1 MYVCYGHVALSW
13 HPLEHV
19 AGLYLLLS
27 VVPSCCKWFILL
39 CLSLKLMSAMFKKLH
54 LAYDKV
60 VDVMAT
66 RKRYLATYFKVVFF
80 GKVSA
85 PSRLLHV
92 CIHVWHRAH
101 LLLGLAWYRSH
112 YLSVWLTLVQTV
124 WTPSIYSHNC
134 SIYTLIY
141 ADAIL
146 SLDSY
151 CLQPKEVGYIY
162 CIILYMSKCNVTICL
177 IS

>member
-1 MYVCYGHVALSW
+1 MVAKGCETSANCETLASVNEPQSCQSCLATVQKVYISPSAHEPHLYVRMLRTCCTLLTPPGACRWFVPPAVS
-13 HPLEHV
+13 
-19 AGLYLLLS
+19 GSLLLS

-92 CIHVWHRAH
+92 CIHV
-101 LLLGLAWYRSH
+101 
-112 YLSVWLTLVQTV
+112 
-124 WTPSIYSHNC
+124 
-134 SIYTLIY
+134 
-141 ADAIL
+141 
-146 SLDSY
+146 
-151 CLQPKEVGYIY
+151 
-162 CIILYMSKCNVTICL
+162 
-177 IS
+177 